1 MTSAPRLAT
10 QHYTA
15 NGCTLEIT
23 AAESPLSRWSDRSL
37 LKHIRFKLWL
47 HPPDIPSP
55 SLGISESEAIE
66 SATLIAQGNQL
77 QLETLSQ
84 TVQTYV
90 QIHLGHGELDPSPL
104 TASNLPT
111 ASHWP
116 LGQKHQLAG
125 SLPLSLSTLELF
137 DVAEALQQ
145 YEQSNVNLPAL
156 SDAAPRR
163 TSASR
168 RRPRSTWL
176 WGSSVA
182 AAMLLAVGVT
192 ATLRNTA
199 NVTTTAETAGAG
211 SVTAESDANSS
222 DANSN
227 IANGDAADT
236 QIAKATP
243 PSTGTGPTTTA
254 ESDEASDPGETQ
266 PTLPTNQPPSTPSP
280 SPSSSAQRLPQT
292 ATPTPNNRST
302 ASAPRPATPPA
313 SQAPSRNTEPEQATA
328 SSDPNPSIERAP
340 SAPAPD
346 LRTRIPASRPQ
357 QRTQEEALH
366 SAPPTDRVA
375 DADQNTESDQLLA
388 DSAPSAEASESE
400 QSTFSSGIPAS
411 TDITPT
417 LDAVAVRLEG
427 QLLERELLG
436 QSQADSLSESSAEAP
451 ADPSVSTR
459 REAEP
464 RLYEMVLNP
473 NGRVTSLT
481 PLNAAAAAQ
490 PWAIAADP
498 IVAPFERDRA
508 VTLLISVDASNQVTV
523 VMTPAQ
529 SP

>member
-1 MTSAPRLAT
+1 MTSASRLTT

-47 HPPDIPSP
+47 HPPDTT
-55 SLGISESEAIE
+55 LHGLERHE
-66 SATLIAQGNQL
+66 SAATESHLIAQGNQP

-90 QIHLGHGELDPSPL
+90 QTHLGHGELDPNPL
-104 TASNLPT
+104 T

-145 YEQSNVNLPAL
+145 YEQSNINLPAL

-163 TSASR
+163 ISSAR

-176 WGSSVA
+176 WGGSVA

-199 NVTTTAETAGAG
+199 NVATTTAETADVG
-211 SVTAESDANSS
+211 STSAESDTNSN

-243 PSTGTGPTTTA
+243 PSTGTGPTAAT

-266 PTLPTNQPPSTPSP
+266 LTSPTNQTLSTPSP

-302 ASAPRPATPPA
+302 AAEPRPATPPA
-313 SQAPSRNTEPEQATA
+313 SQAPSRNTEPAQATA
-328 SSDPNPSIERAP
+328 PSDPNPSIGRAP

-346 LRTRIPASRPQ
+346 LRTRIPTSRPQ
-357 QRTQEEALH
+357 Q
-366 SAPPTDRVA
+366 PTDGVA
-375 DADQNTESDQLLA
+375 DADQSTESDQLLA

-411 TDITPT
+411 TDLAPT
-417 LDAVAVRLEG
+417 LAAVAIHLEG
-427 QLLERELLG
+427 QLIERELLG
-436 QSQADSLSESSAEAP
+436 QAQADTLSESSTEAP
-451 ADPSVSTR
+451 ADPSVGAR
-459 REAEP
+459 REVET

-473 NGRVTSLT
+473 NGLVTSLT
-481 PLNAAAAAQ
+481 PLNTAAAAQ
-490 PWAIAADP
+490 PLAISAEP
-498 IVAPFERDRA
+498 IVAPFERDSA
-508 VTLLISVDASNQVTV
+508 VTLQISVDAGNQVTV
-523 VMTPAQ
+523 VIAPERSQ
-529 SP
+529 